1 MRSLIK
7 TLILFLIGGMA
18 YVCIELLFRGRS
30 HWSMAV
36 VGGLCFVMIGGL
48 NNWFPWEWSIV
59 KQMVASAA
67 IVTSVEFI
75 SGILLNLVLH
85 WNIWD
90 YSNMPFNVLGQIC
103 LPFTGIW
110 FLLSFLA
117 ILLDDLLRWF
127 LFQEK
132 FPEYHLFT
140 AEERP

>member
-48 NNWFPWEWSIV
+48 NNWFPWEWSII

-67 IVTSVEFI
+67 IVTSVEFV

>member
-1 MRSLIK
+1 MRSLAK

-36 VGGLCFVMIGGL
+36 VGGLCFVMVGGL
-48 NNWFPWEWSIV
+48 NNWLPWEWSIV
-59 KQMVASAA
+59 KQMIASAA
-67 IVTSVEFI
+67 IVTAVEFV

-85 WNIWD
+85 WDIWD

-117 ILLDDLLRWF
+117 IFLDDLLRWF

-140 AEERP
+140 VEERP

>member
-1 MRSLIK
+1 
-7 TLILFLIGGMA
+7 
-18 YVCIELLFRGRS
+18 
-30 HWSMAV
+30 MAV
-36 VGGLCFVMIGGL
+36 VGGLCFVMVGGL
-48 NNWFPWEWSIV
+48 NNWLPWEWSIV
-59 KQMVASAA
+59 KQMIASAA
-67 IVTSVEFI
+67 IVTTVEFV

-85 WNIWD
+85 WDIWD

-117 ILLDDLLRWF
+117 IFLDDLLRWF

-140 AEERP
+140 VE